1 MEKWKS
7 TTHNLGDFRGL
18 EFKEPRTEDGDLVAL
33 LSSGELE
40 PPQGDPQTITLN
52 HRGPNPAFDD
62 TRMC

>member
-1 MEKWKS
+1 MEVNNS
-7 TTHNLGDFRGL
+7 QLRGLQRL

-40 PPQGDPQTITLN
+40 PPRGDPQTITLN